1 LRFLSLFRS
10 PPLRLLVLFVPC
22 VPCLLPPAVHAQVY
36 KCTHGDQT
44 TYSQAPC
51 ERGTQTVM
59 AAPAVPAAT
68 APSGA
73 AGELKR
79 LQAESA
85 ALQKQRQ
92 AREAQQARNDTLQD
106 RQAARRR
113 EQCARLELAR
123 KWADD
128 DVRRASHQG
137 ADAARLKAT
146 RAAERHAAECK

>member
-1 LRFLSLFRS
+1 MRFLALC
-10 PPLRLLVLFVPC
+10 LA
-22 VPCLLPPAVHAQVY
+22 CLLPLAVHAQMY

-44 TYSQAPC
+44 TYSEAPC

-59 AAPAVPAAT
+59 AAPASPAAA

-73 AGELKR
+73 AAELKR
-79 LQAESA
+79 LREESA

-92 AREAQQARNDTLQD
+92 VREAQQARTDTLHE